1 MADKTTFEPSGKYI
15 RTIGRRKRSV
25 AQVRVYEGGSG
36 RVIINERE
44 LKEYLPVD
52 ILQMAVMAPFV
63 TTGTEEKYDVTV
75 KVKGGGIRG
84 QADSIRLGIARALIE
99 INPDYRPALKVLG
112 FLSRDSRK
120 KERKK
125 YGLKGARRAPQWSKR

>member
-1 MADKTTFEPSGKYI
+1 MAEKVTFEPKGKYI
-15 RTIGRRKRSV
+15 RTIGRRKRSI
-25 AQVRVYEGGSG
+25 AQVRVYAGGSG
-36 RVIINERE
+36 RVIVNERE
-44 LKEYLPVD
+44 LSEYLPVD
-52 ILQMAVMAPFV
+52 ILQMSVVSPFV
-63 TTGTEEKYDVTV
+63 ATGTENQYDVTV
-75 KVKGGGIRG
+75 KVGGGGIRG

-112 FLSRDSRK
+112 FLTRDSRK